1 MPTPHH
7 QGAPSDAA
15 LIAACQTGDAE
26 AFRLLY
32 QRHQGIVRSTLFHLC
47 DAHTLDDLVQD
58 VFLKAWKGIGKM
70 RQDSKFST
78 WLYRIAWN
86 VGSDYRKHIA
96 KTLTKQEKLTLNTA
110 DPTHSDW
117 QTLHHQDLV
126 SRGLRTLK
134 DSHAM
139 VIILHDL
146 EEKSQPEIA
155 RILEIPVGTVKSR
168 LFHARAQLRKFFEQ
182 EGVSL

>member
-1 MPTPHH
+1 MTEPSPA
-7 QGAPSDAA
+7 GAPSDAR
-15 LIAACQTGDAE
+15 LIKACQNGDAE

-47 DAHTLDDLVQD
+47 DGHTLDDLVQD
-58 VFLKAWKGIGKM
+58 VFLRAWKGIGKM
-70 RQDSKFST
+70 RSDAKFST
-78 WLYRIAWN
+78 WIYRIAWN
-86 VGSDYRKHIA
+86 VGSDYRKQIA
-96 KTLTKQEKLTLNTA
+96 KTLSKRERLTLNTA
-110 DPTHSDW
+110 HPSNQDW

-134 DSHAM
+134 ESHAM

-146 EEKSQPEIA
+146 EELPQPEIA

-182 EGVSL
+182 QGVSL